1 MCMSKKE
8 GKRTPAGRIRKK
20 RFEAYFDKLCEAME
34 QRGYQKHDLTGGVIK
49 EIVVTIIFIFL
60 FPAAYLYLYVFTD
73 SLYVDPYAAFYE
85 NRPFVSLVIFVISI
99 LLLAALHEGICG
111 FVWGLF
117 ARRRWKEIS
126 FGVMWKMITP
136 YCICREP
143 LKKWQ
148 YIIGKAMPVL
158 ILCLGFIIAIA
169 VTGSGAVFYLFMITM
184 VVTGI
189 GDLRNIWQALAYRPD
204 GKETVYL
211 DHPYEPGIVV
221 FERN

>member
-1 MCMSKKE
+1 MSKKE
-8 GKRTPAGRIRKK
+8 EKRTPAGRIRKE
-20 RFEAYFDKLCEAME
+20 RFESHFDNLCEAME

-49 EIVVTIIFIFL
+49 EIVVIIIIIFL
-60 FPAAYLYLYVFTD
+60 FAAAYFPLYVFTD
-73 SLYVDPYAAFYE
+73 SLYDSYAAFYE

-99 LLLAALHEGICG
+99 FLLVALHEGICG

-117 ARRRWKEIS
+117 ARRRRKAIS

-189 GDLRNIWQALAYRPD
+189 GDLRNIWQALAYRSD
-204 GKETVYL
+204 SKEKVYL